1 MSKQKKSHAAAP
13 RRQSRFV
20 IAALFGA
27 LLLMAVIGA
36 WPMYQWWSNEAHDA
50 SPAAGSTP
58 STGSARDA
66 LGGKLRF
73 TDAEKQAHEF
83 LEYNS
88 SIQLTSEQEAIK
100 REALE
105 SMPAACCKDSS
116 AYTCC
121 CSCNLSKTIW
131 GLSNYV
137 ISRHNASAPEVRE
150 VVTAWKD
157 FTNPGGYSGSVCYTG
172 GCERPF
178 RQNGCGGMSESH
190 LVL

>member
-1 MSKQKKSHAAAP
+1 MSRQKKYEPAALGK
-13 RRQSRFV
+13 SRSV
-20 IAALFGA
+20 IAALFA
-27 LLLMAVIGA
+27 TLLLVAVIAA
-36 WPMYQWWSNEAHDA
+36 WPVYRWGSSDAHGA
-50 SPAAGSTP
+50 PAAASTP
-58 STGSARDA
+58 SNGSAPA
-66 LGGKLRF
+66 VLSGKLQF
-73 TDAEKQAHEF
+73 TDSEKQAREF
-83 LEYNS
+83 LGYYS
-88 SIQLTSEQEAIK
+88 SIRLTSEQEAIK

-105 SMPAACCKDSS
+105 SMPAACCNDSS

-172 GCERPF
+172 GCKRPF
-178 RQNGCGGMSESH
+178 RQNGCGGMTESH